1 MNLKE
6 KFATDLEESLKAK
19 EEIKVSTIR
28 FLMSA
33 IHNSEIEKGKDLVD
47 EDIVLVIQKQVKQRK
62 ESIEGF
68 EKGNRL
74 DLVGKEKREMGIL
87 QEYLPEQI
95 SSSELELMVDK
106 SIKETSS
113 FSQKDIGKVMGVLS
127 PQLKGKADMGLVSSM
142 VRKKLS

>member
-6 KFATDLEESLKAK
+6 KFANDLKESLKAK
-19 EEIKVSTIR
+19 DEVKVSTIR

-33 IHNSEIEKGKDLVD
+33 IHNIEIEKGKDLVD
-47 EDIVLVIQKQVKQRK
+47 EDIVSIIQKQVKQRK

-74 DLVGKEKREMGIL
+74 DLVEKEKREMGIL

-113 FSQKDIGKVMGVLS
+113 SSIVDMGKVMGALS
-127 PQLKGKADMGLVSSM
+127 NQIKGKADMGLVSSM

>member
-6 KFATDLEESLKAK
+6 KFTVDLKESLKAK
-19 EEIKVSTIR
+19 DEIRVSTIR

-33 IHNSEIEKGKDLVD
+33 IHNIEIEKGKELTD
-47 EDIVLVIQKQVKQRK
+47 EDIVTIIQKQVKQRK

-74 DLVGKEKREMGIL
+74 DLVGKEKQEMGIL

-95 SSSELELMVDK
+95 SSSELEKIVDK
-106 SIKETSS
+106 AIKDTSS
-113 FSQKDIGKVMGVLS
+113 SSIVDMGKVMGALS
-127 PQLKGKADMGLVSSM
+127 NQLRGKADLGMVSKLV
-142 VRKKLS
+142 KEKLA

>member
-1 MNLKE
+1 MNFKE
-6 KFATDLEESLKAK
+6 KFANDLKESLKAK
-19 EEIKVSTIR
+19 DEVKVSTIR

-33 IHNSEIEKGKDLVD
+33 IHNIEIEKGKDLVD
-47 EDIVLVIQKQVKQRK
+47 EDIVSIIQKQVKQRK

-74 DLVGKEKREMGIL
+74 ELVEKEKREMGIL

-113 FSQKDIGKVMGVLS
+113 SSIVDMGKVMGALS
-127 PQLKGKADMGLVSSM
+127 NQIKGKADMGVVSK
-142 VRKKLS
+142 VVKEKLS